1 MRIDDK
7 IKDEKLQYDI
17 NRETAKYQRYHLE
30 KLINMNIL
38 QVKKYC
44 HLIKTE
50 QQNKLSLNILLQEI
64 FLKNEKKTIEGQG
77 KKTN

>member
-38 QVKKYC
+38 KVKKYC